1 MASDGN
7 VDYFPFRTA
16 LHRFT
21 FWDVQEEEV
30 ISTISYLSGGSGPW
44 WDNIRVET
52 FKLIKKY
59 ICKPLKQWNW
69 VVVKTEF
76 VRTD

>member
-16 LHRFT
+16 LQRFT
-21 FWDVQEEEV
+21 FRDVQEEEV
-30 ISTISYLSGGSGPW
+30 ISTISYLSGGLGPR
-44 WDNIRVET
+44 WDDIRVEY
-52 FKLIKKY
+52 FKLIKNY

-69 VVVKTEF
+69 VLKTEF

>member
-7 VDYFPFRTA
+7 VDYFPFRTT

-30 ISTISYLSGGSGPW
+30 ISTISYLSGGSGPR
-44 WDNIRVET
+44 WDDIRVEI
-52 FKLIKKY
+52 FKLIKS
-59 ICKPLKQWNW
+59 IFANLWSN
-69 VVVKTEF
+69 EIELL
-76 VRTD
+76 